1 MKNLLGY
8 DYVDGKLVINEDE
21 AKIVKYL
28 YAKLEEYTENPPQ
41 ELVERVL
48 VKAREDGEELTYEEA
63 KERVTHSAILEYITR
78 EMNSSEEFIAILKK
92 SNPHSLRGQ
101 LKNTNSTCEPI
112 IAKEI
117 WDEAQQKM
125 KEGI

>member
-28 YAKLEEYTENPPQ
+28 YTKLEEYTENPPQ

-48 VKAREDGEELTYEEA
+48 EIAREKGEELTYEEA
-63 KERVTHSAILEYITR
+63 KERVTYGAILKYITK
-78 EMNSSEEFIAILKK
+78 EMNLNEEFIAILKK
-92 SNPHSLRGQ
+92 SSSHSFCGQ
-101 LKNTNSTCEPI
+101 FKNTNSTDEPI
-112 IAKEI
+112 INKED
-117 WDEAQQKM
+117 WDKAQQKM